1 MLCRSTRSCW
11 GTSLISV
18 CCCAGDVRL
27 AQCRIDSHVG
37 EPRIKLPIVL
47 VAFTAAILWIYVSA
61 NEIVALLS
69 TLGVVFD
76 VSGAVLVSAIA
87 RACAPCR

>member
-1 MLCRSTRSCW
+1 V
-11 GTSLISV
+11 TSVSHSVGLIATLV
-18 CCCAGDVRL
+18 LVALYARGR
-27 AQCRIDSHVG
+27 RRR